1 MAPTAP
7 WKSGVLFG
15 VKTAPLTKHL
25 AFPAAG
31 VAGVLLLSCM
41 AAPPSSVLAFDGG
54 RVLAADP
61 TEAEQVEDLLA
72 RLQPELLGLL
82 PDTAFEDLDV
92 WIQDTPSLYSN
103 PTEASTDAEGLWS
116 PTHQRIMLSRHADH
130 IERTLAHELTHA
142 ALGESWG
149 MLPGSMEEG
158 LADHVSGALCESGAS
173 RLRAGRLSSAC
184 LATGGVSLQVD
195 VMPRSD
201 QARTGWSAAIRLK
214 GEAEGTDPMDV
225 FRLAAGLSSTRLE
238 SGAKRGFYGLA
249 YLAVS
254 RIVDRDGYEGLQA
267 LCLRATEQGLSQVP
281 SSWILDAAGL
291 DADATSWRRAAA
303 GAMGEAELLELV
315 RMYPSFIS
323 DSIEGYLSSTGAS
336 PDVIANLEVEI
347 GLREGT
353 AQVRL
358 SQLPELQEQLIADL
372 TSRQVDTLQVASAH
386 R

>member
-1 MAPTAP
+1 M
-7 WKSGVLFG
+7 
-15 VKTAPLTKHL
+15 KTAPLTKHL

-61 TEAEQVEDLLA
+61 TEAEQVEGLLA

-82 PDTAFEDLDV
+82 PDTAFEDLEV

-103 PTEASTDAEGLWS
+103 PSEASSDAEGLWS
-116 PTHQRIMLSRHADH
+116 PSHQRIMLSRHADH
-130 IERTLAHELTHA
+130 VERTLAHELTHA

-149 MLPGSMEEG
+149 LLPGSMEEG

-195 VMPRSD
+195 VMPRSGEARE
-201 QARTGWSAAIRLK
+201 ARTGWSASIRLK

-254 RIVDRDGYEGLQA
+254 RIVDRDGYGGLQA
-267 LCLRATEQGLSQVP
+267 LCLDATEQGLSQVP
-281 SSWILDAAGL
+281 SSWILNAAGL
-291 DADATSWRRAAA
+291 DADATTWRRAAA
-303 GAMGEAELLELV
+303 AAMGEAELLELV
-315 RMYPSFIS
+315 RMYPSFVS

-336 PDVIANLEVEI
+336 ADAVADLEVEI

-353 AQVRL
+353 AKVRL
-358 SQLPELQEQLIADL
+358 SQLPELQQQVVADL
-372 TSRQVDTLQVASAH
+372 TRRHVDTLQVASAH

>member
-1 MAPTAP
+1 M
-7 WKSGVLFG
+7 
-15 VKTAPLTKHL
+15 KTAPLTKHL

-61 TEAEQVEDLLA
+61 TEAEQVELLLA
-72 RLQPELLGLL
+72 KLQPELLGLL

-149 MLPGSMEEG
+149 LLPGSMEEG
-158 LADHVSGALCESGAS
+158 LADHVSGSLCESGAS

-184 LATGGVSLQVD
+184 LATGGVSIQVD
-195 VMPRSD
+195 VMPRTHMASTGKASNGE
-201 QARTGWSAAIRLK
+201 ARTGWSASIRLK

-254 RIVDRDGYEGLQA
+254 RIVDRDGYSGLQA
-267 LCLRATEQGLSQVP
+267 LCLEATEQGLSRVP
-281 SSWILDAAGL
+281 SSWILDAADL
-291 DADATSWRRAAA
+291 DAEAASWRRAAA
-303 GAMGEAELLELV
+303 DAMGEAELLELV

-336 PDVIANLEVEI
+336 LDVIPELEVEI
-347 GLREGT
+347 SLREGT

-358 SQLPELQEQLIADL
+358 SQLPVLREQLVADI
-372 TSRQVDTLQVASAH
+372 TRRHVDTLRLASAH

>member
-1 MAPTAP
+1 
-7 WKSGVLFG
+7 
-15 VKTAPLTKHL
+15 VKTAHLTRHL
-25 AFPAAG
+25 ALPAAG

-61 TEAEQVEDLLA
+61 SEAQRVETLLA

-82 PDTAFEDLDV
+82 PDTSFEDLDV
-92 WIQDTPSLYSN
+92 WVQDTPSLYMN
-103 PTEASTDAEGLWS
+103 ATEASTDAEGLWS

-142 ALGESWG
+142 ALGASWG
-149 MLPGSMEEG
+149 LLPGSMEEG
-158 LADHVSGALCESGAS
+158 LADHVSGSLCESGAA

-195 VMPRSD
+195 VMPRADASPTG
-201 QARTGWSAAIRLK
+201 AVRSGWSACIRLK
-214 GEAEGTDPMDV
+214 GEADGTDPLDV

-254 RIVDRDGYEGLQA
+254 RIVDRAGYTGLQD
-267 LCLRATEQGLSQVP
+267 LCLRAEEQGLSHVP
-281 SSWILDAAGL
+281 AGWILEAAGL
-291 DADATSWRRAAA
+291 DAAPASWRGAAA
-303 GAMGEAELLELV
+303 SAMGEAELVELV
-315 RMYPSFIS
+315 RMYPDFVS
-323 DSIEGYLSSTGAS
+323 DAVQGYLTSTGAS
-336 PDVIANLEVEI
+336 DTHPGDLEVEI
-347 GLREGT
+347 SLREGSAT
-353 AQVRL
+353 VLL
-358 SQLPELQEQLIADL
+358 SQIPDLQAKIAAAL
-372 TSRQVDTLQVASAH
+372 GRSGRATVQVASAH